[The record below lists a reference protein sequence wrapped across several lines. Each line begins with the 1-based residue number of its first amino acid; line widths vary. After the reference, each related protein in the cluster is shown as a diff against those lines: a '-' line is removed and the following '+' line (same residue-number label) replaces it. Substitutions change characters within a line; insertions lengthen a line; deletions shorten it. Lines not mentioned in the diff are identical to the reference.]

1 MLLSRGRGLQA
12 GQWASARPPPRPAS
26 PLGRARTSRPAAR
39 RWRKSFSAADRALG
53 RRSGCS
59 HRDWPS
65 FAAGSPAARAC
76 EALGADPELRGAR
89 GGDPGVQP
97 GLGVGARRGSGGR
110 SWHEATE
117 LRADRRRRGA
127 RRWVLLGS
135 ERLRWRW
142 DCCCAPGWDARALR
156 GAEATGSQGSSRT
169 MLLDVRAQP
178 SATASGTC

>member
-1 MLLSRGRGLQA
+1 MGERSP
-12 GQWASARPPPRPAS
+12 ASAPRLPARPRRDFAPRRPPQAEKFLCGRTSSRS
-26 PLGRARTSRPAAR
+26 PLGLLAPRLAVLRCWLSR
-39 RWRKSFSAADRALG
+39 
-53 RRSGCS
+53 C
-59 HRDWPS
+59 
-65 FAAGSPAARAC
+65 ARAC

-89 GGDPGVQP
+89 GGDRGVQP
-97 GLGVGARRGSGGR
+97 DQGVGARRGSGGR

-127 RRWVLLGS
+127 RQWVLLGS
-135 ERLRWRW
+135 ERLRRRW

-169 MLLDVRAQP
+169 MLPGVRAQP